1 MSTIHKRSVGDK
13 YRPTV
18 EVVKVK
24 KDRAT
29 VININ
34 GAYYRLDLDTTQH
47 EERMQKLPEV
57 DKAHRM
63 KQVEN
68 RTKRME
74 RSK

>member
-1 MSTIHKRSVGDK
+1 MSTIHKRSVGEK
-13 YRPTV
+13 YRTTV

-34 GAYYRLDLDTTQH
+34 GAYYRLDLDTTQR